1 MLSRTKVKILETCRT
16 PCSFTQIVKAAG
28 VSKRNVATH
37 INQLEEA
44 GLIVKGED
52 GKYRLTDR
60 GRIELEREIGERIES
75 AELEVSGWIDSSK
88 NIYEEI
94 EKKLHLHG
102 SALDL
107 RPTRSFLDILLGIT
121 WKDIIESFIM
131 LSKEDREYLR
141 FLSRLYV
148 KSIKKFLGS
157 TPDKMGFMEI
167 RAAWQIA
174 RDMVDRRE
182 GLEFDF
188 KSAWDELYNDLSEEL
203 KKKMKE
209 NNLTPERIFK
219 KLKIFSYSILE
230 RIQMMKKG
238 IL

>member
-1 MLSRTKVKILETCRT
+1 MLSRTKLKILETCRT
-16 PCSFTQIVKAAG
+16 PCSFTQIVRAAG
-28 VSKRNVATH
+28 ISKRNVATH
-37 INQLEEA
+37 INQLEDA
-44 GLIVKGED
+44 GLIVKGDD
-52 GKYRLTDR
+52 GKYRLTDKGLLR
-60 GRIELEREIGERIES
+60 LEREINERIES
-75 AELEVSGWIDSSK
+75 MELEVSAWIDSSK
-88 NIYEEI
+88 DIYEEV

-107 RPTRSFLDILLGIT
+107 RPARGFIDILLGIT
-121 WKDIIESFIM
+121 WKDLIESF
-131 LSKEDREYLR
+131 LTLNREDKEYLR

-148 KSIKKFLGS
+148 KSVKKFLGS
-157 TPDKMGFMEI
+157 TPDKMSFMEI
-167 RAAWQIA
+167 RTAWRIA

-188 KSAWDELYNDLSEEL
+188 KSAWNKLYSDLSEEL
-203 KKKMKE
+203 KEKMKK

-230 RIQMMKKG
+230 RIHMIRKG

>member
-44 GLIVKGED
+44 GLIIKGGD

-157 TPDKMGFMEI
+157 TPDKMDFMEI

-230 RIQMMKKG
+230 RIQMMRRG
-238 IL
+238 VL

>member
-44 GLIVKGED
+44 GLIIKGGD

-230 RIQMMKKG
+230 RIQMMRRG
-238 IL
+238 VL

>member
-188 KSAWDELYNDLSEEL
+188 KSAWDELYNNLSEEL